1 MKHTALLL
9 CAFLAIGAHAEKVFK
24 YSENGVAANLD
35 PTQANTIYDS
45 MILKNIYDTPY
56 TYLYLKRPY
65 ELAPQLAEAMPKV
78 SKDGLTYT
86 FTIKKGVLYAD
97 DPCFKDGKGREVVA
111 EDFVYGM
118 KRHFDPNTRSRNT
131 WLWKDRIVGLDE
143 WKEKGSNYAK
153 DVEGLQAVDKH
164 TIRIKLKKPYPQLL
178 YTLAMVPAGF
188 VPKEA
193 VDKYGK
199 EFGIKPVGSGP
210 FRLESFNSK
219 KAVLVR
225 NPNYREE
232 KLDLKA
238 EGYHEAAYGR
248 YGLKELDGQK
258 LPIVDK
264 VEVHFFDNPMPRWA
278 SFSKGSEIHSTAVP
292 PELLKNV
299 TSSTNPVKLK
309 PEYDKKYN
317 WKSATEFGL
326 VYTNFNMDDPRV
338 GYSSDP
344 KQAEK
349 NKALRCAIRKGF
361 NWQER
366 IRKFYYGI
374 GEAFPGIIPPGI
386 DGYDAAMSKESITND
401 VEGAKKLLADAGWT
415 AKDLPVLEDGGV
427 ASTLN
432 QQFFEQ
438 FRGWML
444 KIGYPREKIKALT
457 YATFGDYSKAM
468 KEKKIL
474 MHGLGWAIDYPD
486 SENLLQLFYGP
497 NESPG
502 SNSSNYKNAK
512 YDELFKKSSTMQPS
526 PERTEIY
533 KQLNKMLVDD
543 CVTIAGFSRTGIGLW
558 HKNVLM
564 FPDRDVLGGAF
575 FKYVG
580 TK

>member
-1 MKHTALLL
+1 MKLITLVFCALL
-9 CAFLAIGAHAEKVFK
+9 ASSAHAEKVFK

-35 PTQANTIYDS
+35 PTQANTVYDS
-45 MILKNIYDTPY
+45 MILKNIYDTPF

-65 ELAPQLAEAMPKV
+65 ELAPQLAESMPSV
-78 SKDGLTYT
+78 SRDGLTYT
-86 FTIKKGVLYAD
+86 FKIKKGARYAD

-118 KRHFDPNTRSRNT
+118 KRHFDPAARSRNT

-143 WKEKGSNYAK
+143 WGKSPNYAK
-153 DVEGLQAVDKH
+153 EVEGLQATDKY

-193 VDKYGK
+193 VEKYGK

-210 FRLESFNSK
+210 FRLESFNTK

-238 EGYHEAAYGR
+238 EGYEEALHGQ
-248 YGLKELDGQK
+248 YGLKELDGK
-258 LPIVDK
+258 RLPLVDK

-278 SFSKGSEIHSTAVP
+278 SFTKGTEIMSAGVP
-292 PELLKNV
+292 PELLQSV
-299 TSSTNPVKLK
+299 TLSTNPVKLK
-309 PEYDKKYN
+309 PEFDKKYF
-317 WKSATEFGL
+317 WKSSTEFGL

-338 GYSSDP
+338 GASSDP
-344 KQAEK
+344 KVNEK

-361 NWQER
+361 NWAER

-401 VEGAKKLLADAGWT
+401 IEGAKKLLADAGWT
-415 AKDLPVLEDGGV
+415 AKDLPQIDDGGV

-468 KEKKIL
+468 KERKVV

-502 SNSSNYKNAK
+502 SNSANYKNPK
-512 YDELFKKSSTMQPS
+512 YDELYKKSSVMQPS
-526 PERTEIY
+526 AERTAIY
-533 KQLNKMLVDD
+533 KQMNQMLVDD

-564 FPDRDVLGGAF
+564 YPDRDVLGGAF

-580 TK
+580 MK